1 MEEKLYRISYFITPN
16 STLICWNKFPEDILD
31 KIPSTYFN
39 NIYSLVNKNDIRKS
53 TYLILEPAKKFRK
66 DETVITIGDNISIG
80 LDDF

>member
-16 STLICWNKFPEDILD
+16 SILICWNKFPEDILD

-39 NIYSLVNKNDIRKS
+39 NIYSLINKNDIKKS